1 MLDGRA
7 LKEGYLG
14 VGALLRQYLYD
25 TQDFYCTEVANTLD
39 NLGKP
44 LMKAG
49 HGPLSADD
57 EDLIIASLKSIGY
70 VQYIN
75 SDLEDLIIQITMDK
89 NTIQRIKAAS
99 LSMLKIYAKNP
110 KVRILYLSRT
120 SRSLSNTYVKISHS
134 IIIYYI
140 YSTLHESN
148 I

>member
-7 LKEGYLG
+7 LKESYLG
-14 VGALLRQYLYD
+14 VGALLRQYLQD
-25 TQDFYCTEVANTLD
+25 TQDFYSTEVANTLD

-44 LMKAG
+44 LMKVDRG
-49 HGPLSADD
+49 SLSADD
-57 EDLIIASLKSIGY
+57 EDSIIASLKSIGY

-99 LSMLKIYAKNP
+99 LAMLKIYAKNS
-110 KVRILYLSRT
+110 KVRMLHL

-134 IIIYYI
+134 IIFISHFMSQI
-140 YSTLHESN
+140 
-148 I
+148 